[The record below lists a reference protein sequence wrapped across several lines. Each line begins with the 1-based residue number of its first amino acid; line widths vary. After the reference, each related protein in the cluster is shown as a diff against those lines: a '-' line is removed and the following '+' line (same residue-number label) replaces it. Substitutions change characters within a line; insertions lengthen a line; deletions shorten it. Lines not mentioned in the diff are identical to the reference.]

1 MPRWHSRTASSVL
14 SAPLTWMIVIAAV
27 GTTPVDAQT
36 FPSRPILWVVPFTP
50 GGITD
55 ITSRMVSRH
64 VGTDLGQS
72 VVVENRPG
80 AGGALGTEQVAR
92 AAPDGHTV
100 LYGTQGTMAAN
111 PHLYRSI
118 KYQPLRDF
126 APVHAMFA
134 SPNVIVCN
142 PARPFQTLADMVS
155 FAKSNPGKLSM
166 ASAGAGTG
174 THLAGELMQVV
185 TGARL
190 THIPYKGSAP
200 ALTDLIGGRT
210 DVMFDYAVSAG
221 PHVLAGKLR
230 GLAVT
235 QATRLA
241 LLPDVP
247 TTVEAGVEGIET
259 FSWSGIFV
267 PAKTPTAVVA
277 RLTRAMEVAMASS
290 EVAAYADKHGSRILT
305 GMMGTA
311 FGKFLE
317 SDSGRWA
324 DIVRRAD
331 LKLE

>member
-1 MPRWHSRTASSVL
+1 MS
-14 SAPLTWMIVIAAV
+14 
-27 GTTPVDAQT
+27 GTTNRHGKFKHVTAVLIGVLAGAVLADAQAQSY
-36 FPSRPILWVVPFTP
+36 PSKPIVWVVPFPP

-55 ITSRMVSRH
+55 ITSRMISKH
-64 VGTDLGQS
+64 VGTELGQS
-72 VVVENRPG
+72 VIVENRPG
-80 AGGALGTEQVAR
+80 AGGAVGTDQVAR

-118 KYQPLRDF
+118 RYQPVRDF
-126 APVHAMFA
+126 VPVHGMFA
-134 SPNVIVCN
+134 SPNVIVSN
-142 PARPFQTLADMVS
+142 PSRPFQTLAEMVA
-155 FAKSNPGKLSM
+155 FAKANPGKLSL

-185 TGARL
+185 TGAKL
-190 THIPYKGSAP
+190 THIPYKGSAA

-235 QATRLA
+235 QSTRLT

-247 TTVEAGVEGIET
+247 TTSEAGVEGIET
-259 FSWSGIFV
+259 FSWSGLFV
-267 PAKTPTAVVA
+267 PAKTPQAVVA
-277 RLTRAMEVAMASS
+277 RLEKAMAVAMASADA
-290 EVAAYADKHGSRILT
+290 AAYAEKHGSRILT
-305 GMMGTA
+305 GMMGATFA
-311 FGKFLE
+311 KFVE
-317 SDSGRWA
+317 SDSSRWA

-331 LKLE
+331 LRLE